1 MPQCVSSF
9 HRTAGAAP
17 LLAWNRM
24 LQSQNQFQ
32 PSQYQG
38 LGGPMSYPQRPEDRM
53 DRGRQVRERCPILH
67 RLFSS
72 WIKLLS
78 CVAVESE
85 CSTGSHS
92 WASFSPV
99 AVSPVKALTGKLPS
113 LVRPLRVYPWRKAH
127 AMTMPLLLFIK
138 SRSNMLPS
146 HTLLAAWENIIW
158 RQVFQADSSSS
169 VRKSISCTFWG

>member
-1 MPQCVSSF
+1 MLQCVSSL

-24 LQSQNQFQ
+24 LQSQNQYQ
-32 PSQYQG
+32 PNQYQG

-53 DRGRQVRERCPILH
+53 DRGRQVWKRCPILH
-67 RLFSS
+67 VLFSS
-72 WIKLLS
+72 WVRLPS

-85 CSTGSHS
+85 CSIGRHS
-92 WASFSPV
+92 WAGFSPV
-99 AVSPVKALTGKLPS
+99 TVSPVKALTGKLPS
-113 LVRPLRVYPWRKAH
+113 LVQPLRVYPWQRAH
-127 AMTMPLLLFIK
+127 AMTVPPLLFIK

-158 RQVFQADSSSS
+158 RQVFQTVSSSS
-169 VRKSISCTFWG
+169 VRKSISYMLWR